1 MHMATSPTWLN
12 AQAAY
17 LFRQAAEA
25 HRKGNAP
32 LADALTKGAC
42 RCLDRLAEQES
53 AAVSALTIP
62 EPRLLT
68 L

>member
-1 MHMATSPTWLN
+1 MATSRTWLHT
-12 AQAAY
+12 QAAY

-42 RCLDRLAEQES
+42 RCLDRLAEQENAAAS
-53 AAVSALTIP
+53 APVKP
-62 EPRLLT
+62 EQFRMLC
-68 L
+68 

>member
-1 MHMATSPTWLN
+1 MAGSSSWLN
-12 AQAAY
+12 SQAAY

-42 RCLDRLAEQES
+42 RCLDRLAEQENAASS
-53 AAVSALTIP
+53 APVKP
-62 EPRLLT
+62 EQLRMLT